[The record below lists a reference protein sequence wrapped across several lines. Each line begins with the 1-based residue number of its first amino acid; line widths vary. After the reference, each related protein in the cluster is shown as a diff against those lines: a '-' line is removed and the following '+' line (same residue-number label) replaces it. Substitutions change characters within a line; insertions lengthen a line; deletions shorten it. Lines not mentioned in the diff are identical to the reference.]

1 VPAGAASSP
10 WSVVELTGSAAELH
24 HRDPLSGPR
33 TVTLCR
39 VSRPALVL
47 GSTQPDGDVDRARAA
62 SSGLDVARRRSGGGA
77 VLVEPTAI
85 AWIEVYISS
94 DDPLWV
100 PDVGRAF
107 WWLGQTWADAL
118 TALGVVGADVHRGP
132 PVTTAWSGKVCF
144 AGTGAGEVT
153 VRGRKVVGMAQRR
166 TRAGALFQCAAL
178 LRWDAGRLLEV
189 LELHEAERAEGAVTL
204 GTAAAGLGPE
214 RRVAD
219 IERSLVEHLPS

>member
-1 VPAGAASSP
+1 MPAGAATSP
-10 WSVVELTGSAAELH
+10 WSVVELAASAGELH
-24 HRDPLSGPR
+24 HRDTVQTPR

-62 SSGLDVARRRSGGGA
+62 SSGLEVVRRRSGGGA
-77 VLVEPTAI
+77 VLVEPGAL
-85 AWIEVYISS
+85 AWVEVYVSS

-107 WWLGQTWADAL
+107 WWLGQAWADAL
-118 TALGVVGADVHRGP
+118 TALGVAGADVHRGP
-132 PVTTAWSGKVCF
+132 PVTTAWSAKVCF

-153 VRGRKVVGMAQRR
+153 ARGRKVVGMAQRR

-178 LRWDAGRLLEV
+178 LAWDPGRLLEV
-189 LELHEAERAEGAVTL
+189 LDLSEVERAEGAVTL
-204 GTAAAGLGPE
+204 GAAAAGVGPA
-214 RRVAD
+214 RRVGD
-219 IERSLVEHLPS
+219 IERSLVERLPS

>member
-1 VPAGAASSP
+1 VPAGAATSP
-10 WSVVELTGSAAELH
+10 WTVVELTGSAGELH
-24 HRDPLSGPR
+24 HRVPLSAPR

-47 GSTQPDGDVDRARAA
+47 GSTQPDGDVDWARAA

-77 VLVEPTAI
+77 VLVEPTTL
-85 AWIEVYISS
+85 AWIEVYVSS

-107 WWLGQTWADAL
+107 WWLGQTWADSL

-132 PVTTAWSGKVCF
+132 PVTTAWSAKVCF

-153 VRGRKVVGMAQRR
+153 VGGRKVVGMAQRR

-178 LRWDAGRLLEV
+178 LRWDAARLLEV
-189 LELHEAERAEGAVTL
+189 LELPEAERAEGAMTL